1 MTQAPPQPSG
11 ARALQL
17 IRAAY
22 GTALILLPGP
32 VIQLATGRVPSRR
45 ARQVARV
52 LGTRHLAQTALTA
65 CAGRPS
71 AFAAGAGIDALH
83 ATSMLLLAAADGCVR
98 RAALADA
105 LAESALAAGGF
116 SVSAQRV

>member
-1 MTQAPPQPSG
+1 MTQAPPQPAG

-22 GTALILLPGP
+22 GTTLILVPGP
-32 VIQLATGRVPSRR
+32 MIQLATGRVPSRR
-45 ARQVARV
+45 ACQVARV
-52 LGTRHLAQTALTA
+52 LGARHLAQTALTA
-65 CAGRPS
+65 VAGRPS

-83 ATSMLLLAAADGCVR
+83 ASSMLFLAAADGSLR

-105 LAESALAAGGF
+105 LAESTFAAGGF

>member
-1 MTQAPPQPSG
+1 MTQAPPQPAG

-22 GTALILLPGP
+22 GTALVLVPGP
-32 VIQLATGRVPSRR
+32 VIQLATGRVPGRR
-45 ARQVARV
+45 ACQVARV
-52 LGTRHLAQTALTA
+52 LGARHLAQTALTA
-65 CAGRPS
+65 VAARPS
-71 AFAAGAGIDALH
+71 AFAAGAGVDALH
-83 ATSMLLLAAADGCVR
+83 ASSMLLLAAADNSVR

-116 SVSAQRV
+116 SVSTQRV

>member
-32 VIQLATGRVPSRR
+32 MIQLATGRVPSRR

-52 LGTRHLAQTALTA
+52 LSSRHLAQTALTA
-65 CAGRPS
+65 CARRPS
-71 AFAAGAGIDALH
+71 AFAAGAGIDARH
-83 ATSMLLLAAADGCVR
+83 ATSMLLLAAADRCVR
-98 RAALADA
+98 RVALADA